1 MAGSVKR
8 NAYME
13 MALQGEQ
20 KKAAATMTQV
30 ATPTPTHSPANGRL
44 VKELHSTSAAL
55 HKHRETGKPSVDVG
69 QHTSH
74 QVEMGKQKE
83 KWETT
88 ESTLK
93 DAAVAAY
100 DAVAAVPEIAHN
112 AKKTGGFLGLNKKK
126 SVDHPALKTQ
136 IMLGGRRKRTRARK
150 R

>member
-13 MALQGEQ
+13 MSLQGEQ

-30 ATPTPTHSPANGRL
+30 ATPNHSPANGRL

-83 KWETT
+83 NKDTRKTFSICAHQIRTT
-88 ESTLK
+88 RTNSTLTKGIDDTGVFHVFHVWIWFAQRPSFSSYELK
-93 DAAVAAY
+93 D
-100 DAVAAVPEIAHN
+100 
-112 AKKTGGFLGLNKKK
+112 
-126 SVDHPALKTQ
+126 
-136 IMLGGRRKRTRARK
+136 KR
-150 R
+150 